1 VRSSYLAVL
10 RLPHARPLLLA
21 SLVGRLA
28 TATGP
33 LSVVLF
39 VQSETGSLAQAGAAS
54 AAVALASG
62 LLAPVRG
69 RLVDRHGQRRCLP
82 PMALAFA
89 AALTGMVAVAGP
101 GPGAVAATIGLAT
114 AAGAAAPPLGASM
127 RVLWLSLVG
136 QGPKLQTAYSL
147 DAVLDELL
155 FVVGPLLAG
164 ALATLYQPA
173 AGVLTTG
180 GLAVAGTLGFVASP
194 VSRAQTGSRTAATPG
209 QAGWAGALSRPG
221 MRTLALSLA
230 GVGAAIGIWEL
241 SMVGAA
247 REAGSPESA
256 SLLLAT
262 WAAASGVGGLWYGSR
277 TWRRPAGR
285 RYLTLLALLV
295 LACAPMAAGGS
306 SPLALGVVIALVGL
320 VLSPLESSAYVLAA
334 ELAPPG
340 TLTESGTWLTTAINV
355 TGAIGLSVAGV
366 LVDRV
371 GVPATLGIAC
381 ACTATGLVVALAGR
395 DHLGA
400 APYRGRHEV
409 GHAATRQL
417 RRERRML

>member
-1 VRSSYLAVL
+1 VRSSYLAIL

-21 SLVGRLA
+21 SLVGRLP

-39 VQSETGSLAQAGAAS
+39 VQSETGSLAQAGGTS

-69 RLVDRHGQRRCLP
+69 RLVDRYGQRRCLP

-89 AALTGMVAVAGP
+89 TALTAMVAVAGP
-101 GPGAVAATIGLAT
+101 GRAALAATVALAVAAGAT
-114 AAGAAAPPLGASM
+114 APPLGASM

-136 QGPKLQTAYSL
+136 QGPRLQTAYAL

-155 FVVGPLLAG
+155 FVTGPLLAG

-173 AGVLTTG
+173 AGVLVTA
-180 GLAVAGTLGFVASP
+180 GLAVAGTLWFVASP
-194 VSRAQTGSRTAATPG
+194 VSRAQTGSRAAAASG
-209 QAGWAGALSRPG
+209 RAGALRGPG
-221 MRTLALSLA
+221 MRTLVLSLA
-230 GVGAAIGIWEL
+230 GVGAAIGIWEIGL
-241 SMVGAA
+241 VGAA
-247 REAGSPESA
+247 REHGSPAAA

-262 WAAASGVGGLWYGSR
+262 WAAASGLGGLWYGAR
-277 TWRRPAGR
+277 TWRRSAGH
-285 RYLTLLALLV
+285 RYLALLTLLV
-295 LACAPMAAGGS
+295 LAATPMSAAG
-306 SPLALGVVIALVGL
+306 SPLALGAVVALVGL
-320 VLSPLESSAYVLAA
+320 VLAPLESSAYVLAA

-355 TGAIGLSVAGV
+355 ASAAGLTAAGILVDEAGV
-366 LVDRV
+366 STTLAIA
-371 GVPATLGIAC
+371 GV
-381 ACTATGLVVALAGR
+381 CTAAGLLVALAGR
-395 DHLGA
+395 DRLGA

>member
-1 VRSSYLAVL
+1 MAVL

-28 TATGP
+28 NATGP
-33 LSVVLF
+33 LGVVLF
-39 VQSETGSLAQAGAAS
+39 VQQQTGSLAQAGAAS
-54 AAVALASG
+54 AAIALTSG

-69 RLVDRHGQRRCLP
+69 RLVDRHGQRRSLP

-89 AALTGMVAVAGP
+89 AALAGLVTVAGP
-101 GPGAVAATIGLAT
+101 GPAAMVATVGLAA

-127 RVLWLSLVG
+127 RVLWISLVG
-136 QGPKLQTAYSL
+136 QGPRLQTAYAL

-164 ALATLYQPA
+164 ALATLYQPV
-173 AGVLTTG
+173 AGVLATA

-194 VSRAQTGSRTAATPG
+194 VSRAQTGSRPAGAG
-209 QAGWAGALSRPG
+209 RGGWAGALGGSG
-221 MRTLALSLA
+221 MRTLALSLT
-230 GVGAAIGIWEL
+230 GVGAAIGIWEIGL
-241 SMVGAA
+241 VGAA
-247 REAGSPESA
+247 REAGSPEA
-256 SLLLAT
+256 AALSLAA

-277 TWRRPAGR
+277 AWRRPPGQ
-285 RYLTLLALLV
+285 RYLALLALLV
-295 LACAPMAAGGS
+295 LACAPMAATS
-306 SPLALGVVIALVGL
+306 SPLALGAMVALVGL
-320 VLSPLESSAYVLAA
+320 VLAPLESSAYLLAA

-340 TLTESGTWLTTAINV
+340 TLTESGTWMTTAINV
-355 TGAIGLSVAGV
+355 TGAVGLAVAGV

-371 GVPATLGIAC
+371 GVSATLAVAC
-381 ACTATGLVVALAGR
+381 ACTAAGLLVALAGR
-395 DHLGA
+395 GRLGA